1 MAVDLKFSDRQRHD
15 LTDKLNGFK
24 FDLSLA
30 NETIAAKNQ

>member
-15 LTDKLNGFK
+15 LIDKLNGAK

-30 NETIAAKNQ
+30 NETVAGRN